1 MITLFL
7 NEISAALRGVPGFR
21 SLLRRI
27 REDRYPIRLHGPQ
40 GSFLALILR
49 EMWRS
54 WPGRPLLVVVP
65 SDREAQ
71 DLVEDL
77 RLFQVDA
84 RLFPW
89 WDSVPYREAPVNSPV
104 FGRRVRE
111 LGALLDSASP
121 ALVAP
126 LRSFLTP
133 VPDPDYLRGLVF
145 TLRGGDRTDPVRL
158 AGDLQRFGYFR
169 APRAT
174 VPGEFALRGEVLDL
188 VPPGGGEAVRVVFDF
203 DRIGEIRLFSPA
215 DQSSTGTLEELQ
227 LGPLKEVIWSDD
239 RIEALEKR
247 LLSYPEI
254 RDQAPLIVEEL
265 IEKRTISGEELFFPH
280 AFAGTHRLTDYLPG
294 DTPVVFVEEERLD
307 SACQG
312 IRKEYQGLYRRAR
325 EEGRPVL
332 EPERC
337 LLDLPALRSAS
348 ARGVHVSLLKDP
360 TDDSVID
367 LSAEPPRSYFGNLVF
382 FKEELAALTAD
393 GYRVYIFADSE
404 AQARRIRHILQDFEL
419 EVLPEPLTGGF
430 TFPGAKIA
438 VIHEHEI
445 FGRRSRMPRS
455 VKTAQ
460 SRVIDTFVELSPE
473 DPVVHV
479 NYGIGRFKGIKRI
492 KAGGYERDY
501 IHLEYADQE
510 YIYLPIEQVNLIQR
524 YIGGQGVSPRLDKI
538 GGKGWENRK
547 SRVKKSVEDIA
558 SRLLVLYSRRKKARG
573 FAFPPDGEWQIEF
586 EAAFPFDETEDQ
598 LACIADVK
606 ADMEKPVPMDRMICG
621 DVGYGK
627 TEIALRAAF
636 KAVLGGKQVALL
648 APTTILAEQHFETF
662 SQRVRNFPLTIGML
676 SRFVPPRE
684 RRSVIRGLAEGKLDL
699 VVGTHRL
706 LQKDVA
712 FRDLGL
718 VIVDEEQRFG
728 VKDKEKLKE
737 LKTSVD
743 CLTLTATP
751 IPRTLHMSLL
761 KLRDMSVLKTPPSNR
776 LPIETHILEFSEETV
791 AQAVRRE
798 LARGGQVYYL
808 HNRIETLD
816 QVRLFLE
823 RLLPEAIVGT
833 AHGRMSGEDL
843 EDIMRRFILGG
854 IQVLVSTTIVENGID
869 IPNVN
874 TIIIDRADN
883 YSISQLYQLRGRVGR
898 SDRPAYAYLF
908 YPEARALSEIAMKR
922 LKIISDNTELG
933 SGFRIALKDLEVR
946 GAGNLLGRE
955 QSGDIMSVGFDM
967 YLRLLDEAVR
977 ELENGSEDAPPEV
990 YMELEYTGFI
1000 PEGYIQE
1007 AEEKMEV
1014 YKKIASIATDE
1025 ELEGVSAELAD
1036 RYGPLPGEVASLLH
1050 LAEIRV
1056 LCGKLHIVSLRERK
1070 GVLEV
1075 EFGKVARIQVNRV
1088 LALIRDGG
1096 GRIRLDSK
1104 RPQVLVMDTA
1114 TVGLKEKSEFIRD
1127 RLSVLL

>member
-1 MITLFL
+1 M
-7 NEISAALRGVPGFR
+7 
-21 SLLRRI
+21 
-27 REDRYPIRLHGPQ
+27 
-40 GSFLALILR
+40 
-49 EMWRS
+49 
-54 WPGRPLLVVVP
+54 
-65 SDREAQ
+65 
-71 DLVEDL
+71 
-77 RLFQVDA
+77 
-84 RLFPW
+84 
-89 WDSVPYREAPVNSPV
+89 
-104 FGRRVRE
+104 
-111 LGALLDSASP
+111 
-121 ALVAP
+121 
-126 LRSFLTP
+126 
-133 VPDPDYLRGLVF
+133 
-145 TLRGGDRTDPVRL
+145 
-158 AGDLQRFGYFR
+158 
-169 APRAT
+169 
-174 VPGEFALRGEVLDL
+174 
-188 VPPGGGEAVRVVFDF
+188 
-203 DRIGEIRLFSPA
+203 
-215 DQSSTGTLEELQ
+215 
-227 LGPLKEVIWSDD
+227 
-239 RIEALEKR
+239 
-247 LLSYPEI
+247 
-254 RDQAPLIVEEL
+254 
-265 IEKRTISGEELFFPH
+265 
-280 AFAGTHRLTDYLPG
+280 
-294 DTPVVFVEEERLD
+294 
-307 SACQG
+307 
-312 IRKEYQGLYRRAR
+312 
-325 EEGRPVL
+325 
-332 EPERC
+332 
-337 LLDLPALRSAS
+337 
-348 ARGVHVSLLKDP
+348 
-360 TDDSVID
+360 
-367 LSAEPPRSYFGNLVF
+367 
-382 FKEELAALTAD
+382 
-393 GYRVYIFADSE
+393 
-404 AQARRIRHILQDFEL
+404 
-419 EVLPEPLTGGF
+419 
-430 TFPGAKIA
+430 
-438 VIHEHEI
+438 
-445 FGRRSRMPRS
+445 
-455 VKTAQ
+455 
-460 SRVIDTFVELSPE
+460 
-473 DPVVHV
+473 
-479 NYGIGRFKGIKRI
+479 
-492 KAGGYERDY
+492 
-501 IHLEYADQE
+501 
-510 YIYLPIEQVNLIQR
+510 
-524 YIGGQGVSPRLDKI
+524 
-538 GGKGWENRK
+538 
-547 SRVKKSVEDIA
+547 
-558 SRLLVLYSRRKKARG
+558 
-573 FAFPPDGEWQIEF
+573 
-586 EAAFPFDETEDQ
+586 
-598 LACIADVK
+598 
-606 ADMEKPVPMDRMICG
+606 
-621 DVGYGK
+621 
-627 TEIALRAAF
+627 
-636 KAVLGGKQVALL
+636 
-648 APTTILAEQHFETF
+648 
-662 SQRVRNFPLTIGML
+662 
-676 SRFVPPRE
+676 
-684 RRSVIRGLAEGKLDL
+684 
-699 VVGTHRL
+699 
-706 LQKDVA
+706 A

-743 CLTLTATP
+743 CLTLTSTP

-967 YLRLLDEAVR
+967 YLRLLDDAVR

-1014 YKKIASIATDE
+1014 YKKAASIATDE

-1096 GRIRLDSK
+1096 NGIRLDSK
-1104 RPQVLVMDTA
+1104 RPQVLVIDTA
-1114 TVGLKEKSEFIRD
+1114 AVGLKEKSEFIRD

>member
-1 MITLFL
+1 MS
-7 NEISAALRGVPGFR
+7 EILENAAG
-21 SLLRRI
+21 SLSDYTKKLKI
-27 REDRYPIRLHGPQ
+27 AMFFTNGDEDRAKQMIAGNLED
-40 GSFLALILR
+40 ICVIK
-49 EMWRS
+49 
-54 WPGRPLLVVVP
+54 GR
-65 SDREAQ
+65 
-71 DLVEDL
+71 
-77 RLFQVDA
+77 F
-84 RLFPW
+84 
-89 WDSVPYREAPVNSPV
+89 
-104 FGRRVRE
+104 
-111 LGALLDSASP
+111 
-121 ALVAP
+121 
-126 LRSFLTP
+126 
-133 VPDPDYLRGLVF
+133 
-145 TLRGGDRTDPVRL
+145 
-158 AGDLQRFGYFR
+158 
-169 APRAT
+169 
-174 VPGEFALRGEVLDL
+174 
-188 VPPGGGEAVRVVFDF
+188 
-203 DRIGEIRLFSPA
+203 
-215 DQSSTGTLEELQ
+215 SSTQSFGAFIAFFNRYYLTLNSVY
-227 LGPLKEVIWSDD
+227 PVI
-239 RIEALEKR
+239 
-247 LLSYPEI
+247 
-254 RDQAPLIVEEL
+254 
-265 IEKRTISGEELFFPH
+265 
-280 AFAGTHRLTDYLPG
+280 TDS
-294 DTPVVFVEEERLD
+294 F
-307 SACQG
+307 
-312 IRKEYQGLYRRAR
+312 
-325 EEGRPVL
+325 
-332 EPERC
+332 
-337 LLDLPALRSAS
+337 
-348 ARGVHVSLLKDP
+348 
-360 TDDSVID
+360 
-367 LSAEPPRSYFGNLVF
+367 N
-382 FKEELAALTAD
+382 
-393 GYRVYIFADSE
+393 
-404 AQARRIRHILQDFEL
+404 
-419 EVLPEPLTGGF
+419 
-430 TFPGAKIA
+430 
-438 VIHEHEI
+438 
-445 FGRRSRMPRS
+445 
-455 VKTAQ
+455 
-460 SRVIDTFVELSPE
+460 
-473 DPVVHV
+473 
-479 NYGIGRFKGIKRI
+479 
-492 KAGGYERDY
+492 
-501 IHLEYADQE
+501 
-510 YIYLPIEQVNLIQR
+510 
-524 YIGGQGVSPRLDKI
+524 
-538 GGKGWENRK
+538 
-547 SRVKKSVEDIA
+547 
-558 SRLLVLYSRRKKARG
+558 
-573 FAFPPDGEWQIEF
+573 
-586 EAAFPFDETEDQ
+586 
-598 LACIADVK
+598 
-606 ADMEKPVPMDRMICG
+606 
-621 DVGYGK
+621 
-627 TEIALRAAF
+627 
-636 KAVLGGKQVALL
+636 
-648 APTTILAEQHFETF
+648 
-662 SQRVRNFPLTIGML
+662 
-676 SRFVPPRE
+676 
-684 RRSVIRGLAEGKLDL
+684 
-699 VVGTHRL
+699 
-706 LQKDVA
+706 
-712 FRDLGL
+712 
-718 VIVDEEQRFG
+718 
-728 VKDKEKLKE
+728 LKE

-823 RLLPEAIVGT
+823 RLLPEAVVGT